1 MIFSRSGE
9 LEDDKNLLNY
19 NIQDG
24 ATLNLRK
31 GIQIAVKTPRG
42 NTINL
47 DVLPEDSIDKIKDK
61 IQAKEGIPPEEQHLI
76 YDRNELDDDK
86 PLSNYNIRDG
96 TTIDLRKGMRIK
108 VKTLRGNTINL
119 DVLPEDS
126 IDKIKAK
133 IQAKEGIPPEQ

>member
-1 MIFSRSGE
+1 M
-9 LEDDKNLLNY
+9 
-19 NIQDG
+19 
-24 ATLNLRK
+24 
-31 GIQIAVKTPRG
+31 
-42 NTINL
+42 

-133 IQAKEGIPPEQ
+133 I